1 MKKRVLIFCDFYL
14 PGFKSG
20 GGMWTV
26 VNLVDRF
33 AGQYEFFVV
42 TRNYESKGDKKPY
55 STVRSD
61 AWNQVGNARVWYFSK
76 ATFTV
81 SAFAGLVNEVEP
93 DMVFLNSA
101 LSTPVIKFL
110 TARRKGLINDVPVV
124 LAPCGELSAGALS
137 LKPIKKK
144 LFLLYAETVGLYR
157 DVIWKAS
164 FEYEKDEIRKV
175 MGQDTEVLIAPD
187 LAPKTI
193 LPNFDAQWK
202 TRKEKGSVRF
212 AFLSRLNRKKNI
224 HYFLERLLDVREG
237 HVQFDLIGPFEDS
250 GYWEQCR
257 AIIARMPENVTVN
270 AVGSFP
276 AQDDALRKLSE
287 SHFFVLP
294 TLNENFGYVFIEALA
309 AGCPLLVSENTVWKD
324 IDKNHVGWQIPL
336 EETGSWM
343 KKINDC
349 IQMEGPRYEQMSANA
364 RNYALNWLSDTKTEM
379 ATARV
384 LERALGRKKALAAH
398 DQ

>member
-33 AGQYEFFVV
+33 ADRYNFYVV
-42 TRNYESKGDKKPY
+42 TRNYESKGDRKPY
-55 STVRSD
+55 TTVRSD

-76 ATFTV
+76 AAFTV
-81 SAFAGLVNEVEP
+81 DAFANLVNEITP

-110 TARRKGLINDVPVV
+110 TARRRGLFSDLPVV
-124 LAPCGELSAGALS
+124 LAPCGEMSAGALS
-137 LKPIKKK
+137 LKPVKKK
-144 LFLLYAETVGLYR
+144 LFLMYANTVGLYR
-157 DVIWKAS
+157 DIIWKAS
-164 FEYEKDEIRKV
+164 FEFEKDEIRQV
-175 MGQDTEVLIAPD
+175 IGADTEVLVAPD
-187 LAPKTI
+187 LAPKSI
-193 LPNFDAQWK
+193 LPDYDPQWK
-202 TRKEKGSVRF
+202 AKKEKGSVRF
-212 AFLSRLNRKKNI
+212 AFLSRLTRKKNI
-224 HYFLERLLDVREG
+224 HYFLERLRDIHKG
-237 HVQFDLIGPFEDS
+237 NVQFDLIGPFEDE
-250 GYWEQCR
+250 GYWHQCQ
-257 AIIARMPENVTVN
+257 AIIREMPSNVSVN

-276 AQDDALRKLSE
+276 AQEDALRKLSE

-324 IDKNHVGWQIPL
+324 IDQSEVGWQIPL
-336 EETGSWM
+336 DNTAGWIEQ
-343 KKINDC
+343 INNCVEMD
-349 IQMEGPRYEQMSANA
+349 GPRFEQMSANA
-364 RNYALNWLSDTKTEM
+364 RNYALNWLGDTKTEQ
-379 ATARV
+379 ATDRV
-384 LERALGRKKALAAH
+384 LERALSQRRILAAH